1 MPPRELRNK
10 CAGQH
15 KMKIRVLIAEDQRLL
30 RQCFQEVLDLD
41 DEIEVVGAAAD
52 GEEAVVL
59 AEKHKPDMV
68 LMDMAMPHLDGV
80 SATALIHERV
90 PAAKVLILSLHD
102 TPTHVGKAMKAGIA
116 GYVLKSVD
124 LEELVRIIK
133 AVHRG
138 EQIHS
143 PFLADQKFTESQDLK
158 RYGLTIREL
167 QVLKLLVRGD
177 NNAAIATV
185 LCVSEQ
191 TIKKELVSLF
201 EKLDVKNRTQAAVK
215 GVQIGLVDPVPAA

>member
-1 MPPRELRNK
+1 
-10 CAGQH
+10 
-15 KMKIRVLIAEDQRLL
+15 MKIRVLIAEDQRLL

-59 AEKHKPDMV
+59 AEKNRPDVV
-68 LMDMAMPHLDGV
+68 LMDIAMPRLDGV

-102 TPTHVGKAMKAGIA
+102 TPSQVGKAMKAGIA

-133 AVHRG
+133 ATHRG
-138 EQIHS
+138 ESIHS
-143 PFLADQKFTESQDLK
+143 PFLADQKLIESQDLK
-158 RYGLTIREL
+158 RYGLTFREN
-167 QVLKLLVRGD
+167 QVLKLLVQGD
-177 NNAAIATV
+177 NNASIART

-215 GVQIGLVDPVPAA
+215 GVQVGLVEPGPAT